1 MQETIFRFAPSPNGL
16 LHLGHA
22 YSALL
27 NYEMATQFG
36 GKFLL
41 RIEDIDTA
49 RCKPEFELAMKE
61 DLKWL
66 GIDWEDPIRR
76 QSEHFPDYE
85 QAFLKLKE
93 LGLVYPSVLSRSEIK
108 RFIQQQSTKK
118 TWPLDPDGV
127 PIYPNEK
134 LVIDQDERKK
144 RLSDRNSI
152 IWRLDMKKA
161 LASVG
166 QKLDWYEEGFGPDG
180 ESGKIEANPAI
191 WGDVILVRK
200 DTPTSYH
207 LSVVVDDAIQKVSH
221 IVRGQD
227 LFWSTSI
234 QRLLQYLLNLPTP
247 QYFHHELIFD
257 ESGEKLSKSE
267 QHTGL
272 RAIRAQGASVN
283 DVKELIHQCVKTNRI
298 LTR

>member
-27 NYEMATQFG
+27 NYKMATQLG

-41 RIEDIDTA
+41 RIEDIDIT
-49 RCKPEFELAMKE
+49 RCKPEFAVAIEE

-66 GIDWEDPIRR
+66 GIEWEYPIRR
-76 QSEHFPDYE
+76 QSEHFQDYE

-93 LGLVYPSVLSRSEIK
+93 MGLVYPSVLSRSEIK
-108 RFIQQQSTKK
+108 SFIQQQSTKK
-118 TWPLDPDGV
+118 SWPLDPDGV
-127 PIYPNEK
+127 PIYPDEK
-134 LVIDQDERKK
+134 LVIDQDERKR

-166 QKLDWYEEGFGPDG
+166 QKLDWYEEGVGPNG
-180 ESGKIEANPAI
+180 ESGKIKANPTV

-207 LSVVVDDAIQKVSH
+207 LSVVVDDAIQNVTH
-221 IVRGQD
+221 IIRGQD
-227 LFWSTSI
+227 LFWSTGV
-234 QRLLQYLLNLPTP
+234 QRLLQQLLNFPTP

-257 ESGEKLSKSE
+257 ASGKKLSKSK
-267 QHTGL
+267 QNTGI
-272 RAIRAQGASVN
+272 RVIRAKGTT
-283 DVKELIHQCVKTNRI
+283 VKEIKKQLNQLVSSYRI
-298 LTR
+298 DVQ